1 MRTRPLS
8 EPVQLVRLDRRQ
20 ELEIN
25 NQHELSQAPSR
36 LTPAE
41 EADWTGSD
49 PRSCTKADF
58 GRRGGSAIVRE
69 GNRRKWRVT
78 LPSDL
83 FTV

>member
-49 PRSCTKADF
+49 PRSCTKAILDE
-58 GRRGGSAIVRE
+58 GGVVQLSERATAE
-69 GNRRKWRVT
+69 NGG
-78 LPSDL
+78 
-83 FTV
+83 